1 MSKFTFSGHE
11 TFHCRHF
18 WLKKGYDFLIDG
30 NKFNQD
36 DAVVKLG
43 VGKNMVA
50 SIRFWLKA
58 FDLINED
65 ETPSY
70 FAQYLFGENG
80 KDPYLEDPASLWLLH
95 YMLIRKEY
103 SSIYALVF
111 DDFLKTRNEFTREHL
126 LNFIKRKASEHY
138 SNNQNDL
145 NDKTLLKDI
154 NVFLK
159 NYVMPKRKVKN
170 IEEDFVGLMIDLNL
184 IHILRESH
192 ADKDIWF
199 KIENRNSDNIP
210 SEIILFALLDQLKES
225 STVELNR
232 LLNDKKNIGL
242 VFVLNSNSLV
252 NHIQAITKKYPE
264 LIFTEDAGI
273 RVVQIKKQIDKWDI
287 LNRYYAS

>member
-1 MSKFTFSGHE
+1 MSKLIFSGHE

-111 DDFLKTRNEFTREHL
+111 DDFLKT
-126 LNFIKRKASEHY
+126 S
-138 SNNQNDL
+138 S
-145 NDKTLLKDI
+145 LKD
-154 NVFLK
+154 
-159 NYVMPKRKVKN
+159 
-170 IEEDFVGLMIDLNL
+170 
-184 IHILRESH
+184 
-192 ADKDIWF
+192 
-199 KIENRNSDNIP
+199 KIIM
-210 SEIILFALLDQLKES
+210 LLS
-225 STVELNR
+225 AGRLNR
-232 LLNDKKNIGL
+232 
-242 VFVLNSNSLV
+242 
-252 NHIQAITKKYPE
+252 
-264 LIFTEDAGI
+264 
-273 RVVQIKKQIDKWDI
+273 
-287 LNRYYAS
+287 